1 MLFSSPFGICA
12 PSGGIALHPE
22 LLVRKRIWLMTLV
35 LAGAFLLV
43 IGRIATLT
51 IRDAEALTA
60 RGVAQWTKAGTV
72 TARRGSILDRHGK
85 LLALSATA
93 YTVTADPRLVTDI
106 DAFLDALEP
115 ILALDR
121 ESAAKKLSDNTK
133 GSVILKRQVTR
144 ETVDLLRTL
153 KNEAPETACLSALSF
168 DEDVS
173 RYYPGGALLSQV
185 LGLTTIDS
193 EGQSGL
199 ESQYE
204 DVLSGTEGSYLRQVD
219 ARNRTLAGT
228 EGWYIPSQAGS
239 SIKLTIDATIQ
250 EIVEK
255 AMRECQ
261 EVNSAASVTCIVSD
275 VRTGGILAMCI
286 NPDYDP
292 NDPPR
297 SDVSALTQLM
307 RITAISD
314 VYEPGSTF
322 KIITAAAALDSG
334 VTTPEDSF
342 YCSAKVT
349 VDGDTIRCWG
359 RAHGAETMA
368 EGLQNSCN
376 PVFVELALR
385 MGSDNFYRY
394 LHAFGLGKKTGIDL
408 PGESAGILISSR
420 LVKNVDLARIGFGQS
435 VAVTPLQLVM
445 ACNAAI
451 NGGKLMK
458 PYIVSEIQDELGET
472 LQRFSPTVVSTP
484 IKPETSET
492 LRGLLEKVVSEG
504 GGKNAYI
511 DGYRIGGK
519 TGTAQVYKEGRI
531 VTNVHIGSF
540 YGFAPADD
548 PLISVLVVVN
558 EAQVPVDYGGTTA
571 APFARQV
578 LEEVLPLLGEE
589 KYAENQKDVLVPD
602 IKGLTISQARRTLT
616 EAGLEMLDDGVND
629 VVLDQLPPPGATL
642 AEGGHVMAYTAK
654 SSTLTPEEL
663 CCVPDLL
670 GMSDVDCARLLRQRG
685 LLLSMS
691 GTGLCVKQSP
701 AAGEY
706 VAPGTSVHLIF
717 DTN

>member
-1 MLFSSPFGICA
+1 M
-12 PSGGIALHPE
+12 HPE
-22 LLVRKRIWLMTLV
+22 LLVRKRIWLMTITLAV
-35 LAGAFLLV
+35 LFLLV
-43 IGRIATLT
+43 IGRLATLT
-51 IRDAEALTA
+51 IRDAEALTQ
-60 RGVAQWTKAGTV
+60 RGVSQWTKAGTV
-72 TARRGSILDRHGK
+72 TARRGSILDRNERT
-85 LLALSATA
+85 LALSATA

-115 ILALDR
+115 VLSLDR
-121 ESAAKKLSDNTK
+121 ESAVKKLSDNTK

-144 ETVDLLRTL
+144 ENVDLLRTL
-153 KNEAPETACLSALSF
+153 KNEAPESACLSALSF

-173 RYYPGGALLSQV
+173 RWYPSGAFLTQV

-204 DVLSGTEGSYLRQVD
+204 DVLSGMEGSYLRQVD
-219 ARNRTLAGT
+219 ARNRVIAGT

-239 SIKLTIDATIQ
+239 SLKLTIDADIQ
-250 EIVEK
+250 AIAEK
-255 AMRECQ
+255 AMRECL
-261 EVNSAASVTCIVSD
+261 EVNSAKSVTCIVSD
-275 VRTGGILAMCI
+275 VRTGAILALCI
-286 NPDYDP
+286 KPDYDP

-297 SDVSALTQLM
+297 SDVTTLTELM

-322 KIITAAAALDSG
+322 KIITAASALDSG

-368 EGLQNSCN
+368 EGLKNSCN

-385 MGSDNFYRY
+385 MGTDSFYRY
-394 LHAFGLGKKTGIDL
+394 LSAFGLGKRTGIDL
-408 PGESAGILISSR
+408 PGESAGILIGSR
-420 LVKNVDLARIGFGQS
+420 YVKNVDLARIGFGQS
-435 VAVTPLQLVM
+435 VAVTPIQLVM

-458 PYIVSEIQDELGET
+458 PYIVAEIQDELGQPI
-472 LQRFSPTVVSTP
+472 QRFNPTVVSTP
-484 IKPETSET
+484 IKAETSQT
-492 LRGLLEKVVSEG
+492 LRGLLEAVVSEG

-519 TGTAQVYKEGRI
+519 TGTAQVYKEGKI
-531 VTNVHIGSF
+531 VSNVHIGSF

-571 APFARQV
+571 APFARQIF
-578 LEEVLPLLGEE
+578 EEVLPLLGVE
-589 KYAENQKDVLVPD
+589 KFAESAEDVLVPD

-616 EAGLEMLDDGVND
+616 EAGLTLMDDGVND
-629 VVLDQLPPPGATL
+629 VVLDQLPPAGATL
-642 AEGGHVMAYTAK
+642 TAGGHVMAYTA
-654 SSTLTPEEL
+654 SSESLTPEDL
-663 CCVPDLL
+663 VCVPDLV
-670 GMSDVDCARLLRQRG
+670 GSSDVDCARLLRQRG
-685 LLLSMS
+685 LLLSMV
-691 GTGLCVKQSP
+691 GTGVCVKQVP

-706 VAPGTSVHLIF
+706 IAPGSSVLVTF
-717 DTN
+717 E

>member
-1 MLFSSPFGICA
+1 M
-12 PSGGIALHPE
+12 HPE
-22 LLVRKRIWLMTLV
+22 LLVRKRIWLMTLT
-35 LAGAFLLV
+35 LAALFLLV

-51 IRDAEALTA
+51 IRDAAALTQ

-72 TARRGSILDRHGK
+72 TARRGSIIDRNERI
-85 LLALSATA
+85 LALSATA

-106 DAFLDALEP
+106 EAFLDALSP
-115 ILALDR
+115 VLPLDR
-121 ESAAKKLSDNTK
+121 ESATKKLSDNTK
-133 GSVILKRQVTR
+133 GSVILKRQVDR
-144 ETVDLLRTL
+144 ATVDLLRTL
-153 KNEAPETACLSALSF
+153 KNEAPEKACLSALSF

-173 RYYPGGALLSQV
+173 RWYPYGSLLTQV

-204 DVLSGTEGSYLRQVD
+204 SVLAGMEGSYLRQVD
-219 ARNRTLAGT
+219 ARNRVLAGT
-228 EGWYIPSQAGS
+228 EGWYIPSQQGS
-239 SIKLTIDATIQ
+239 TIKLTIDATIQ
-250 EIVEK
+250 EIAEK
-255 AMRECQ
+255 AMRECL
-261 EVNSAASVTCIVSD
+261 EVNSAESVTCIVSD

-286 NPDYDP
+286 KPDYDP
-292 NDPPR
+292 NEPPR
-297 SDVSALTQLM
+297 SDVSALTDLM

-322 KIITAAAALDSG
+322 KIITSAAALDSG
-334 VTTPEDSF
+334 VTNPADSF

-385 MGSDNFYRY
+385 MGTDSFYRY
-394 LHAFGLGKKTGIDL
+394 LHSFGLGKKTGIDL
-408 PGESAGILISSR
+408 PGESGGILIGSR
-420 LVKNVDLARIGFGQS
+420 YVKTVDLARIGFGQS

-458 PYIVSEIQDELGET
+458 PYIVSEIQDEFGQPI
-472 LQRFSPTVVSTP
+472 QRFNPTVVSTP
-484 IKPETSET
+484 IKAETSET
-492 LRGLLEKVVSEG
+492 LRGLLEAVVSEG
-504 GGKNAYI
+504 GGKNAKI

-519 TGTAQVYKEGRI
+519 TGTAQVYKEGKI
-531 VTNVHIGSF
+531 VSNVHIGSF

-558 EAQVPVDYGGTTA
+558 EAHVPVDYGGTTA
-571 APFARQV
+571 APFARQIFD
-578 LEEVLPLLGEE
+578 EVLPLLGVE
-589 KYAENQKDVLVPD
+589 KFAEISEDVLVPD

-629 VVLDQLPPPGATL
+629 VVLDQLPPAGATL
-642 AEGGHVMAYTAK
+642 VAGGHVMAYTAD
-654 SSTLTPEEL
+654 SSTLTSEDL
-663 CCVPDLL
+663 VCVPDLNGL
-670 GMSDVDCARLLRQRG
+670 SDVDCARLLRQRG
-685 LLLSMS
+685 LIISMA
-691 GTGLCVKQSP
+691 GTGLCVRQVP

-706 VAPGTSVHLIF
+706 VPPGTSIHVTLN
-717 DTN
+717 DAE

>member
-1 MLFSSPFGICA
+1 
-12 PSGGIALHPE
+12 
-22 LLVRKRIWLMTLV
+22 MTLV

-51 IRDAEALTA
+51 IRDAEALTQ
-60 RGVAQWTKAGTV
+60 RGVSQWTKAGTV
-72 TARRGSILDRHGK
+72 TARRGSILDRHGN
-85 LLALSATA
+85 LLAISATA

-106 DAFLDALEP
+106 PAFLKALEP
-115 ILALDR
+115 ILPLD
-121 ESAAKKLSDNTK
+121 EEAAAKKLSDNTK

-153 KNEAPETACLSALSF
+153 KQEAPEKACLAALSF

-173 RYYPGGALLSQV
+173 RWYPQNTLLSQV

-204 DVLSGTEGSYLRQVD
+204 DVLSGTPGSYLRQVD

-228 EGWYIPSQAGS
+228 EGWYIPSQEGS
-239 SIKLTIDATIQ
+239 SIKLTIDTTIQ
-250 EIVEK
+250 QIVEK
-255 AMRECQ
+255 AMRECL

-286 NPDYDP
+286 KPDYDP
-292 NDPPR
+292 NEPPR
-297 SDVSALTQLM
+297 ADVSALTQLM

-322 KIITAAAALDSG
+322 KIITAASALDSG
-334 VTTPEDSF
+334 VTDPDDSF
-342 YCSAKVT
+342 YCSAKVK

-394 LHAFGLGKKTGIDL
+394 LHSFGLGRKTGVDL

-458 PYIVSEIQDELGET
+458 PYIVSEIQDELGQP
-472 LQRFSPTVVSTP
+472 LQRFNPTVVSTP
-484 IKPETSET
+484 IKPETSAT
-492 LRGLLEKVVSEG
+492 LRGLLEKVVSQG

-511 DGYRIGGK
+511 DGYHIGGK

-578 LEEVLPLLGEE
+578 FEEVLPLLGVE
-589 KYAENQKDVLVPD
+589 KYVENQKDVLVPD

-616 EAGLEMLDDGVND
+616 EAGLAMLDDGVND

-642 AEGGHVMAYTAK
+642 AQGGHVMAYTAK
-654 SSTLTPEEL
+654 SSTITPEEL
-663 CCVPDLL
+663 CCVPDLQGL
-670 GMSDVDCARLLRQRG
+670 SDVDCARLLRQRG

-706 VAPGTSVHLIF
+706 VAPGTSVHIILAEPGR
-717 DTN
+717 

>member
-1 MLFSSPFGICA
+1 
-12 PSGGIALHPE
+12 
-22 LLVRKRIWLMTLV
+22 MTLV

-51 IRDAEALTA
+51 IRDAEALTQ
-60 RGVAQWTKAGTV
+60 RGVSQWTKAGTV
-72 TARRGSILDRHGK
+72 TARRGSILDCHGN
-85 LLALSATA
+85 LLAISATA

-106 DAFLDALEP
+106 PAFLKALEP
-115 ILALDR
+115 ILPLD
-121 ESAAKKLSDNTK
+121 EEVAIKKLSDNTK

-153 KNEAPETACLSALSF
+153 KQEAPEKACLTALSF

-173 RYYPGGALLSQV
+173 RWYPQNTLLSQV

-204 DVLSGTEGSYLRQVD
+204 DVLSGTPGSYLRQVD

-228 EGWYIPSQAGS
+228 EGWYIPSQEGS
-239 SIKLTIDATIQ
+239 SIKLTIDTTIQ
-250 EIVEK
+250 QIVEK
-255 AMRECQ
+255 AMRECL

-286 NPDYDP
+286 KPDYDP
-292 NDPPR
+292 NEPPR
-297 SDVSALTQLM
+297 ADVSALTQLM

-322 KIITAAAALDSG
+322 KIITAASALDSG
-334 VTTPEDSF
+334 VTDPDDSF
-342 YCSAKVT
+342 YCSAKVK

-394 LHAFGLGKKTGIDL
+394 LHSFGLGKKTGVDL

-458 PYIVSEIQDELGET
+458 PYIVSEIQDELGQP
-472 LQRFSPTVVSTP
+472 LQRFNPTVVSTP

-492 LRGLLEKVVSEG
+492 LRGLLEKVVSQG

-511 DGYRIGGK
+511 DGYHIGGK

-578 LEEVLPLLGEE
+578 FEEVLPLLGVE

-616 EAGLEMLDDGVND
+616 EAGLAMLDDGVND

-642 AEGGHVMAYTAK
+642 AQGGHVMAYTAK
-654 SSTLTPEEL
+654 SSTITPEEL
-663 CCVPDLL
+663 CCVPDLQGL
-670 GMSDVDCARLLRQRG
+670 SDVDCARLLRQRG

-691 GTGLCVKQSP
+691 GTGLCIKQSP